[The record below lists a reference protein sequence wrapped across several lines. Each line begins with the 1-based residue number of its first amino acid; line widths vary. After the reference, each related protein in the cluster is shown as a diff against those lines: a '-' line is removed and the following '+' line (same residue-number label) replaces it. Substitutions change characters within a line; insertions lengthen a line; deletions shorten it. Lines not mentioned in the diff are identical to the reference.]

1 MSIQKA
7 GVDRLASRTAALALA
22 LVFLIWGCG
31 SSSGGSDGA
40 AGQPD
45 SVGGADGT
53 DDGGEPS
60 SGGTASAGETAVG
73 GGGDGN
79 SAGGAG
85 LADCPLDELA
95 RARTEAITMQAINEA
110 GWIVNQTHGV
120 GQFASRG
127 FGFAIPLTTVASIL
141 SITLME
147 ECVGPKMF
155 DEYCPPPEASGTESS
170 PCSQLECL
178 GPSELGT
185 TLHFDPVPF
194 SAPLE
199 PPPGD
204 VSVLSASQN
213 AFFTDQE
220 DESIA
225 IEWTTEFQLLPD
237 GETQLTIT
245 QTGTATA
252 GAAEVPAMGA
262 IAVDGIVVGREPLQI
277 NYSATAA
284 EVTGSGTL
292 EGQEVLTLT
301 HDGVVWSGPCELP

>member
-1 MSIQKA
+1 MSIQKLGA
-7 GVDRLASRTAALALA
+7 NRLASGTAALALA
-22 LVFLIWGCG
+22 LTFLVGGCG

-45 SVGGADGT
+45 AGAGADGT
-53 DDGGEPS
+53 DDGGEPG
-60 SGGTASAGETAVG
+60 SGGSASAGETALG
-73 GGGDGN
+73 GAGG
-79 SAGGAG
+79 SSVGGAG
-85 LADCPLDELA
+85 LTECPLDDLA

-147 ECVGPKMF
+147 ECVGPQMF

-194 SAPLE
+194 TAPLE

-204 VSVLSASQN
+204 VSVLSASQQ
-213 AFFTDQE
+213 AVFTDQE

-245 QTGTATA
+245 QSGTATA
-252 GAAEVPAMGA
+252 GAPAEVPAIGA
-262 IAVDGIVVGREPLQI
+262 IAIDGIVVGSGPIEI
-277 NYSATAA
+277 DYSATAA
-284 EVTGSGTL
+284 EVTGTGTL
-292 EGQEVLTLT
+292 DGQELLTLT

>member
-1 MSIQKA
+1 MSIERL
-7 GVDRLASRTAALALA
+7 GVARLASGTAALALGLMISA
-22 LVFLIWGCG
+22 WGCS
-31 SSSGGSDGA
+31 SSSGAADGA
-40 AGQPD
+40 AGRPD
-45 SVGGADGT
+45 AGGGADGGADT

-60 SGGTASAGETAVG
+60 STAGAGEPALG
-73 GGGDGN
+73 G
-79 SAGGAG
+79 SGGAG
-85 LADCPLDELA
+85 LIECPLDALA
-95 RARTEAITMQAINEA
+95 RARIEVITTQAVNEA

-155 DEYCPPPEASGTESS
+155 DEYCPPAEASGSEAS

-194 SAPLE
+194 TAPLE

-204 VSVLSASQN
+204 VSIRSASQT
-213 AFFTDQE
+213 AVFTDQE

-225 IEWTTEFQLLPD
+225 IEWATEFQLLPE
-237 GETQLTIT
+237 GETELTIT
-245 QTGTATA
+245 HSGTASA
-252 GAAEVPAMGA
+252 GAAAQVPAIGT
-262 IAVDGIVVGREPLQI
+262 IAVDGIAVGSGPLEI
-277 NYSATAA
+277 DYSASA
-284 EVTGSGTL
+284 EAVSGTGTL
-292 EGQEVLTLT
+292 DGQEVLTLT
-301 HDGVVWSGPCELP
+301 HDGVLWSDPCELP